1 MLYDRPQLWCID
13 DVSSALDIETESQ
26 LWKRFAEIRADV
38 ACVVV
43 THRPHVM
50 QMADEILVLNEGR
63 VVARGSYATLA
74 STGVLNHTTAAH
86 A

>member
-1 MLYDRPQLWCID
+1 
-13 DVSSALDIETESQ
+13 
-26 LWKRFAEIRADV
+26 
-38 ACVVV
+38 
-43 THRPHVM
+43 M
-50 QMADEILVLNEGR
+50 QMADDILVLNEGR